1 MPAKNS
7 LRAAVSALVLAA
19 APPAFS
25 QWEGTDINPTS
36 LSLVYTDSLHDWL
49 LVAVQGQPMTI
60 NDSAYLPMLRYNG
73 LAWDTLGLFGHY
85 VRTAVV
91 YHDTLF
97 VGGVFDYVRN
107 STASNIAYYANG
119 AWHPYGTFTN
129 QIEHGLVQRLR
140 VVDDTLYA
148 VGQFEYADGQFC
160 QGLAKRVGAHWEPVQ
175 GWPDLALNADP
186 WLMDIIRYQG
196 KLVVA
201 GNFSSQDM
209 TLKDMLQY
217 NGTAWVPVCTGCL
230 MGGAENPA
238 VLAIYQDDLYVGG
251 GFFYATGN
259 AGQGIMR
266 WNGQQWS
273 SLRPPGEG
281 LQNINYSDQ
290 YSPSIMDLQVHD
302 GLLYIGGYFFFVDH
316 LPTPAG
322 ICAWDGWAYCMLE
335 GEPFADRGAPFAFH
349 HGDLYVATD
358 NAPQVDLRGLVRYT
372 GEYCTFSGVE
382 DATATAPGLQVVWS
396 PNGELTLLDLSD
408 GPHTVKVYD
417 AQGRLVLEQAVQSQA
432 GLSEPVSLREQRAA
446 LYLLVV
452 NNQRTARVVPIR

>member
-1 MPAKNS
+1 M
-7 LRAAVSALVLAA
+7 SALVLAA
-19 APPAFS
+19 ATPAFS

-129 QIEHGLVQRLR
+129 QVDHGLVQRLR

-175 GWPDLALNADP
+175 GWPDLALYADP

-196 KLVVA
+196 KLVVS
-201 GNFSSQDM
+201 GNFISQDL

-217 NGTAWVPVCTGCL
+217 NGTAWVPVCNGCL
-230 MGGAENPA
+230 MGGQDGVATMVE
-238 VLAIYQDDLYVGG
+238 YQEYLYVGG
-251 GFFYATGN
+251 IFFYATGN

-290 YSPSIMDLQVHD
+290 YSPDIGDLKVSD
-302 GLLYIGGYFFFVDH
+302 GLLYIGGIFKFVDH
-316 LPTPAG
+316 QPTPAG
-322 ICAWDGWAYCMLE
+322 ICTWDGWAYCLFE
-335 GEPFADRGAPFAFH
+335 GEPFSDSFGPFDFYQGSLYGATL
-349 HGDLYVATD
+349 GTSQ
-358 NAPQVDLRGLVRYT
+358 NMKGLVRYT
-372 GEYCTFSGVE
+372 GELCTFSGVE
-382 DATATAPGLQVVWS
+382 DEIATAQVLRTVWS
-396 PNGELTLLDLSD
+396 ASGELTLLGLSD

-417 AQGRLVLEQAVQSQA
+417 AHGRVVLERSVTSAARRSEGIRFTGQSSALYLVVVDGQRTGRLV
-432 GLSEPVSLREQRAA
+432 
-446 LYLLVV
+446 
-452 NNQRTARVVPIR
+452 PIR

>member
-1 MPAKNS
+1 MPAKNI

-129 QIEHGLVQRLR
+129 QIDHGLVQRLR

-290 YSPSIMDLQVHD
+290 YSPSIMDLQVHVSII
-302 GLLYIGGYFFFVDH
+302 GNGGGSSGAGRRGGYRAVRGFGWNVDRIVHLSWFHRFFLGTPREKEQH
-316 LPTPAG
+316 QAQEQCTWPKKSIRSTLHGLPK
-322 ICAWDGWAYCMLE
+322 
-335 GEPFADRGAPFAFH
+335 
-349 HGDLYVATD
+349 
-358 NAPQVDLRGLVRYT
+358 VRKW
-372 GEYCTFSGVE
+372 SGKNK
-382 DATATAPGLQVVWS
+382 S
-396 PNGELTLLDLSD
+396 
-408 GPHTVKVYD
+408 
-417 AQGRLVLEQAVQSQA
+417 
-432 GLSEPVSLREQRAA
+432 VSSMNKLIS
-446 LYLLVV
+446 LGGSW
-452 NNQRTARVVPIR
+452 